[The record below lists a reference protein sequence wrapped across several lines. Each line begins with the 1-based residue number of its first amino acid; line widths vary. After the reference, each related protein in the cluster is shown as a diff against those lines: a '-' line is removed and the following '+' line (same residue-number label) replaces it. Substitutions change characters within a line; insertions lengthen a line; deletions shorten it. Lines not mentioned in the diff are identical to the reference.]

1 MLVSGATN
9 ALLGPVVDRLE
20 VEDVHPEAS
29 RAQRLAEEIHGSR
42 FHALPML
49 FDAGVLVA
57 TSWVMRMPMGFA
69 LATLAVASIGVL
81 CGLYRRRSCLETQ
94 GVVWYARALLLPAFA
109 GAVALSAGHPG
120 GAGRTEVLQTIGAA
134 SSVLVGFRFAV
145 WLWLAAARR
154 RGQGLAPT
162 LLSGPAPA
170 VVQVLRRVNAFPECG
185 LRVTAVHTP
194 VERPDQRAPG
204 RGSVPP
210 AGGGHKRVLDI
221 IDRRQVD
228 AVLLISAGG
237 DCGTYDEIVHRGDG
251 SGIEYNVVVPFT
263 RLATSHG
270 RARIGD
276 LGILPLG
283 QVNYQSRAMPGK
295 RLFDVVGAALALL
308 LMGPFF
314 AVIAAAVK
322 LSDRGPAFYGQ
333 QRVGRDGRLFK
344 MWKFRSMVVGA
355 DKLVDAHRDQN
366 VNDGLLFKIEDDPR
380 ITRIGNILRRLSLD
394 ELPQVFNV
402 LKGDMSFVGPRPL
415 PVEPEEFDEV
425 ATKRHS
431 VRPGITG
438 PWQVHGGHALSYEDM
453 VALDLGYISGWS
465 FRKDLW
471 ILLLTLPALV
481 IRRAPVI

>member
-1 MLVSGATN
+1 
-9 ALLGPVVDRLE
+9 VDRLE
-20 VEDVHPEAS
+20 VDDVEVGPS
-29 RAQRLAEEIHGSR
+29 RLQHVAELVHGSR
-42 FHALPML
+42 FHPLPML
-49 FDAGVLVA
+49 VDAAVLATVARLTGASSGLAAAILLLVPVGVL
-57 TSWVMRMPMGFA
+57 G
-69 LATLAVASIGVL
+69 
-81 CGLYRRRSCLETQ
+81 GLYRRRSCLETQ
-94 GVVWYARALLLPAFA
+94 GVVWYARAAVVPF
-109 GAVALSAGHPG
+109 AVAAAILAVLHPASADRAEVVRTVTI
-120 GAGRTEVLQTIGAA
+120 AG
-134 SSVLVGFRFAV
+134 SSLVGVRLG
-145 WLWLAAARR
+145 LWIWIAACRR
-154 RGQGLAPT
+154 HGQGLLPT

-170 VVQVLRRVNAFPECG
+170 VVQVLRRISAFPECG

-194 VERPDQRAPG
+194 VERPDQRSAARGASLPDG
-204 RGSVPP
+204 R
-210 AGGGHKRVLDI
+210 GHKRVLDL

-270 RARIGD
+270 RARVGD

-283 QVNYQSRAMPGK
+283 QVNYRARLMPGK
-295 RLFDVVGAALALL
+295 RLFDIVAASAMLLVMLPMLAI
-308 LMGPFF
+308 
-314 AVIAAAVK
+314 IAAAVK

-333 QRVGRDGRLFK
+333 LRVGRDGRLFK

-355 DKLVDAHRDQN
+355 DKLVDQHRDQN
-366 VNDGLLFKIEDDPR
+366 INDGLLFKVEDDPR
-380 ITRIGNILRRLSLD
+380 ITRVGNILRRMSLD
-394 ELPQVFNV
+394 ELPQVINV

-471 ILLLTLPALV
+471 ILLLTLPALL